1 MTAWEIGKA
10 GLGIAVLGLL
20 AVAAPSAR
28 AQETGKSLFEAKCA
42 MCHGGDATGK
52 TPMGQALKIPDLHS
66 EAVQKLTDTELTEIV
81 TKGKNKMPAYES
93 KLSKEQIGK
102 LVEFVREMGKK
113 H

>member
-1 MTAWEIGKA
+1 MTAWGISKTVL
-10 GLGIAVLGLL
+10 GLAVLGVLGL
-20 AVAAPSAR
+20 AVPSVR
-28 AQETGKSLFEAKCA
+28 AQETGKSLFTAKCA
-42 MCHGGDATGK
+42 MCHGADATGK

-66 EAVQKLTDTELTEIV
+66 DAVQKLSDAELTEIV

-93 KLSKEQIGK
+93 KLSKEEIGK